1 MTEAMNL
8 TIQDRWPARNPDVIQ
23 LYSLATPNGQKVSV
37 ALEEMGLPYEAHT
50 VNILEGDQHTPEF
63 MSVNPNAKI
72 PAIVDPNG
80 PPGGPA
86 GKPLPIMES
95 GAILLYLAD
104 KSGKLMPADPIER
117 SLCIQ
122 WVFFQIGSVGPMF
135 GQFGHFF
142 RFARETCK
150 DPYPVERYTTET
162 KRLLGVLEQRLDG
175 RDYIVGGDYS
185 IADIAIF
192 PWVRTL
198 NGFYEAGEQV
208 GYDDYKRVVAWV
220 DRCVARPATAT
231 GLEVC
236 ALPPRDD

>member
-1 MTEAMNL
+1 
-8 TIQDRWPARNPDVIQ
+8 
-23 LYSLATPNGQKVSV
+23 
-37 ALEEMGLPYEAHT
+37 
-50 VNILEGDQHTPEF
+50 
-63 MSVNPNAKI
+63 
-72 PAIVDPNG
+72 
-80 PPGGPA
+80 
-86 GKPLPIMES
+86 
-95 GAILLYLAD
+95 
-104 KSGKLMPADPIER
+104 MPADPIER

-220 DRCVARPATAT
+220 DRCVARPSDCDRPR
-231 GLEVC
+231 GLR
-236 ALPPRDD
+236 APAARRLGAPRAADPLGSSSRA